1 MKKVIYLFFILVF
14 VATLSSC
21 TTDID
26 DTIQV
31 KLVQKII
38 EVNQDNT
45 SSTFNFT
52 YDGNKISSIESG
64 ESLKSYQYTGN
75 FITQITE
82 VNKITLTQSTLD
94 YSYTDGLLTKVIS
107 SDNYTLNYTHQTNG
121 SIDLEKTTTDSNN
134 NIVLVWNGKL
144 VLNTNYN
151 VIENNKTQ
159 ETSNPNT
166 ITKEELNF
174 VYDTKSNPLRNIVGF
189 DKLLD
194 HSNMISKNNV
204 TSIFKTNSTT
214 FVDLGSYISS
224 LVQTTKNYSY
234 DKEGYPKE
242 VFSTKPVFGNENQN
256 HLKTL
261 YFY

>member
-1 MKKVIYLFFILVF
+1 MKKVIYLFFVLVT
-14 VATLSSC
+14 TLTSC
-21 TTDID
+21 TSDLD

-52 YDGNKISSIESG
+52 YDGNKISSIESE
-64 ESLKSYQYTGN
+64 ESLKTYQYTGN
-75 FITQITE
+75 LITQIVE
-82 VNKITLTQSTLD
+82 FNKKNLTQTTLD

-121 SIDLEKTTTDSNN
+121 TIDLEKTTTDLNN
-134 NIVLVWNGKL
+134 TIIVVWYGNL
-144 VLNTNYN
+144 LLNSNTN
-151 VIENNKTQ
+151 VVENNKTQ
-159 ETSNPNT
+159 EIRTPNT

-194 HSNMISKNNV
+194 HSSMISKNNV
-204 TSIFKTNSTT
+204 TSILKTNSTT
-214 FVDLGSYISS
+214 FPDSGSYISS
-224 LVQTTKNYSY
+224 LLETKQKYKYN
-234 DKEGYPKE
+234 KEGYPRE
-242 VFSTKPVFGNENQN
+242 ILSTKPVFGNENQN
-256 HLKTL
+256 HFKTL